1 MREESTIHTKLL
13 PDGHI
18 VQVMPDGSVGP
29 MKDDTEWERLKAMTD
44 EEIELAA
51 RSDPDNPPLTDEEL
65 QQFEQVPDI
74 KTIREHLHLSQEEFA
89 AQFDL
94 SLSTVQDWERGDI
107 QPDRTARTLLKV
119 IAGNPEAVRRA
130 LARQP

>member
-13 PDGHI
+13 PDGRI
-18 VQVMPDGSVGP
+18 VQVMLDGSVGP

-44 EEIELAA
+44 EEIETAA

-74 KTIREHLHLSQEEFA
+74 KTIREQLHLSQEEFA